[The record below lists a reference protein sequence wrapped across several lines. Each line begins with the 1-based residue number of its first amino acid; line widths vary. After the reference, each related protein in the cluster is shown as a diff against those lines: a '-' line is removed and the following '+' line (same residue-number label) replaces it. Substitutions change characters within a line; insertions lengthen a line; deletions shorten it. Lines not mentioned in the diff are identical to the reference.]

1 MANQIDLLKQ
11 TQPTARYEFLDFGDY
26 DETLRGQGLMVRVNP
41 TRETTDQLTETWNA
55 AKEAGENLTV
65 INESNDRF
73 SRIAAMLIPADDEM
87 LDGATI
93 DPEAFAAFIRES
105 KEPAFGAWIL
115 KAIFLKVSTHFLA
128 PNASR
133 KVSPRGRAQ

>member
-1 MANQIDLLKQ
+1 MAQQIDLLLQ

-55 AKEAGENLTV
+55 AKDAGEDV
-65 INESNDRF
+65 AAINNANTNF
-73 SRIAAMLIPADDEM
+73 AKIAAALIPADDER
-87 LDGATI
+87 LDGAAI
-93 DPEAFAAFIRES
+93 DPEAFANFVRQT
-105 KEPAFGAWIL
+105 KDPAFGAWIL
-115 KAIFLKVSTHFLA
+115 KIIFLKVSAHFLA

-133 KVSPRGRAQ
+133 KVSPRGRVQ